1 VTSFARDLIHDA
13 VGCEAVTEECDRIR
27 VLLDEVEDDRAHKEA
42 NRLREKAAE
51 IHEGAVDKHGE
62 VYGLMRFAAKS
73 LFEAADEIDP
83 YEVRDGLIVRKRDDK
98 AMRPVKTDEIKEGET
113 T

>member
-1 VTSFARDLIHDA
+1 VTSFARDQIHDW
-13 VGCEAVTEECDRIR
+13 GDCEGFESAECRR
-27 VLLDEVEDDRAHKEA
+27 VDDLLDEVEDDRAHKEA

-73 LFEAADEIDP
+73 HFEAADEIDP

-98 AMRPVKTDEIKEGET
+98 VMRPVKSEGSSDE
-113 T
+113 